1 MIATLPNELDNFIE
15 QEIARGRYAT
25 ADEVVGAAVKLLREV
40 SRRPETTLEDL
51 DELRS
56 LIAEVHDEIAEGRV
70 RRISNAEES
79 RAFAEEIKARG
90 RTHDARRIFGES
102 E

>member
-40 SRRPETTLEDL
+40 SR
-51 DELRS
+51 
-56 LIAEVHDEIAEGRV
+56 
-70 RRISNAEES
+70 
-79 RAFAEEIKARG
+79 ARKRLWKTWTSYG
-90 RTHDARRIFGES
+90 A
-102 E
+102 